1 MGTPYSF
8 FSAPFGRIQVYK
20 HVKLMAAAHLFPGH
34 AIDEPMEE
42 DLAEVRS
49 MRLKAW

>member
-1 MGTPYSF
+1 
-8 FSAPFGRIQVYK
+8 
-20 HVKLMAAAHLFPGH
+20 MAAAHLFPGH

-49 MRLKAW
+49 MRLKAWWSEEVHHRKGSKQMIIMDINGY